1 MIEENSE
8 NRSREDNNN
17 NKEDKINVK
26 RRDMMRRCYILGN
39 D

>member
-1 MIEENSE
+1 MVEKNSE

-17 NKEDKINVK
+17 KEDKMKVK
-26 RRDMMRRCYILGN
+26 RRDMMRRFYILGN

>member
-8 NRSREDNNN
+8 NRSREDNN

-26 RRDMMRRCYILGN
+26 RRDMMRGEMSGN

>member
-1 MIEENSE
+1 MIEENLE

-17 NKEDKINVK
+17 KEDKIIVK
-26 RRDMMRRCYILGN
+26 RRDMMRGEMSGN